1 MQMICHSNMSR
12 IERLRAEATAM
23 QEYLEVNISGGD
35 INELMDRIDT
45 LGVYYARS
53 GAMHAEIIGLIDSE
67 TAKIMRDNLE
77 LITSLKPAIAQKY
90 IKGAAAELNALERW
104 LDRIN
109 AACSK
114 QCDNL
119 RTLISYE
126 KQRAQIL

>member
-1 MQMICHSNMSR
+1 MAR
-12 IERLRAEATAM
+12 IDEIKREAQAM
-23 QEYLEVNISGGD
+23 QAYLEVNVGGAD
-35 INELMDRIDT
+35 INEYIDRLDT

-53 GAMHAEIIGLIDSE
+53 GAMHAEVVGLIDSE
-67 TAKIMRDNLE
+67 TAKFMVANTDT
-77 LITSLKPAIAQKY
+77 ITTLSPSLVKTL
-90 IKGAAAELNALERW
+90 IKGATAELNALERK

-126 KQRAQIL
+126 KARAQLL

>member
-1 MQMICHSNMSR
+1 MSR
-12 IERLRAEATAM
+12 ITELKREAEAM
-23 QEYLEVNISGGD
+23 QAYLEVNAGGGD
-35 INELMDRIDT
+35 IEQYIDRLDT

-53 GAMHAEIIGLIDSE
+53 GAMHAEVVGLIGAA
-67 TAKIMRDNLE
+67 TAKAMNDNMD
-77 LITSLKPAIAQKY
+77 IVASLPASLVKKY
-90 IKGAAAELNALERW
+90 VEGATAELNALNKH